1 MFFAIELQPSRV
13 DVSIDWQGILRSS
26 EHVIRGRKIALRDKI
41 CLSACIRRRGRVDEL
56 RRPHTAARRGR
67 LPPGPRE
74 SARVDDRVPEASRRR
89 PVPPAVTYYH

>member
-1 MFFAIELQPSRV
+1 MSLKLRVGDQTSRHLQSF
-13 DVSIDWQGILRSS
+13 G
-26 EHVIRGRKIALRDKI
+26 
-41 CLSACIRRRGRVDEL
+41 RRGRVDEL

-89 PVPPAVTYYH
+89 PVPATMTPAAVRAARGGDIHILPLILNS